1 MNKIPNIS
9 LAFSNFAGFPALKLS
24 LKKGIPIYTGFII
37 AAILSS
43 FTHHLIETDEMGH
56 GLPGI
61 TIPYLSKY
69 GKQIRHLDMF
79 VAYSFGGY
87 IVWRKG
93 LSSTCRLISDNYTV
107 LSLSLACSFSCDYLI
122 SKRPRLYTTL
132 HVPWHFGIYYIVYKV
147 VDSDKGFRK

>member
-1 MNKIPNIS
+1 MNKFSNIS
-9 LAFSNFAGFPALKLS
+9 LAFSNLAGFPALRLS
-24 LKKGIPIYTGFII
+24 LRKGIPIYTGFII
-37 AAILSS
+37 AVMLSS

-69 GKQIRHLDMF
+69 GKRVRHLDML

-93 LSSTCRLISDNYTV
+93 LYSTYHLISNNGII
-107 LSLSLACSFSCDYLI
+107 LSLSLACSFSCDYILF
-122 SKRPRLYTTL
+122 KKPRLYTAM
-132 HVPWHFGIYYIVYKV
+132 HIPWHFGIYYIVYKV
-147 VDSDKGFRK
+147 VDSDKGL